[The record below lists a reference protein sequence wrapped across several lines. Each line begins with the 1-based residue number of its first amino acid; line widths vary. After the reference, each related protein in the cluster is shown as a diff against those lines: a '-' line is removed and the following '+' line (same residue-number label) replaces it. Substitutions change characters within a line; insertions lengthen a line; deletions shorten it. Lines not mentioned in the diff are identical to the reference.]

1 MDENCSSEFVNML
14 RVREYLPSLMIFL
27 SSWGPFSIPI
37 PYLLGIKETVR
48 NQNFTTL
55 MLTFFFVFETPSTF
69 DLRHCIFNT
78 CDKRW
83 EIIFRVVLCMK
94 IKHDHKILF
103 YKQTSVQSFFLE
115 KDKKLHISP
124 SVLSNYHHFHSN
136 AHRQNYTKR

>member
-1 MDENCSSEFVNML
+1 MGDNFQS
-14 RVREYLPSLMIFL
+14 
-27 SSWGPFSIPI
+27 G
-37 PYLLGIKETVR
+37 LL
-48 NQNFTTL
+48 
-55 MLTFFFVFETPSTF
+55 
-69 DLRHCIFNT
+69 
-78 CDKRW
+78 
-83 EIIFRVVLCMK
+83 VLCMK